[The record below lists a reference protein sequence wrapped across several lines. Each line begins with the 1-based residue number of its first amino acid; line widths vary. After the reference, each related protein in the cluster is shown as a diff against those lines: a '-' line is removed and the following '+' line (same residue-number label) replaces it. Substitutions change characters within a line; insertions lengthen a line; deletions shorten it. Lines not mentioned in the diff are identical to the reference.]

1 MFRYAILP
9 FHKLHMPES
18 NEATTKVE
26 HKIVLKS

>member
-9 FHKLHMPES
+9 LHMPES
-18 NEATTKVE
+18 NEATTEIE